1 MSVMLSE
8 AHPDITKLV
17 ADKREQSNFEE
28 PIQEFTWSNHFKW
41 MNEIWEIELNEVRKH
56 CG

>member
-28 PIQEFTWSNHFKW
+28 PIQEFTLSNHFKW

>member
-1 MSVMLSE
+1 MSVMLCE

-28 PIQEFTWSNHFKW
+28 PI
-41 MNEIWEIELNEVRKH
+41 
-56 CG
+56 